1 LLTDDELARDFA
13 EDFGEDF
20 AEDHV
25 PSEDDG
31 GNRCEGSEDSPDEDS
46 PDDPAS
52 TPEEPPEASLR

>member
-1 LLTDDELARDFA
+1 
-13 EDFGEDF
+13 
-20 AEDHV
+20 V

-46 PDDPAS
+46 PDDAAS